1 MKQSRRTITQIG
13 NNNSGANYVSRVS
26 IHGTIKILFRASA
39 VRNIEIWRSVDA
51 HNRPAA
57 SKSI

>member
-1 MKQSRRTITQIG
+1 MKQFRRTITQIG
-13 NNNSGANYVSRVS
+13 NNNSEANYVSRVS
-26 IHGTIKILFRASA
+26 IHGTIKILFRAST
-39 VRNIEIWRSVDA
+39 VRNIEIWMDA